1 MMTITFDKL
10 ARVHG
15 GLDLGPAKRML
26 SRGAQWG
33 TNGGLACGA
42 AGLAIGGGA
51 GAFGGPATAA
61 AGAGIGGATGLV
73 ACGVGGFAAGV
84 TSGAIEELRRR

>member
-1 MMTITFDKL
+1 MTTISLDTL
-10 ARVHG
+10 ALVHG

-26 SRGAQWG
+26 SKGAEWG
-33 TNGGLACGA
+33 TNGAIACGA
-42 AGLAIGGGA
+42 GGLAIGGGA

-61 AGAGIGGATGLV
+61 AGAGIGGATGVV

-84 TSGAIEELRRR
+84 TKGAIDELRRR